1 MLITLAR
8 TIILYLLVVIVLRL
22 MGKQQINQL
31 QPFEFVVTLMIAE
44 LATIPM
50 EDTGIPLLKGI
61 IPIFIL
67 LVAQITIS
75 LLALYNQSFR
85 KIISGTP
92 AILIKDGMIMEKE
105 LKKNRYNIND
115 LLEQLRIKNYPN
127 VNEVAFALLETN
139 GELSIIPKSE
149 QRQVVVKDLNIAT
162 KPVKLPLTL
171 ILDGIIQQKNLQA
184 INADQRW
191 LQENLNMFGIKK
203 PNDALIA
210 ILDSNGIFYA
220 QAKQKVPA

>member
-171 ILDGIIQQKNLQA
+171 ILDGIIQQKIYKQSML
-184 INADQRW
+184 
-191 LQENLNMFGIKK
+191 IKDGYK
-203 PNDALIA
+203 KI
-210 ILDSNGIFYA
+210 
-220 QAKQKVPA
+220 